1 MEDLCKLLREDRVL
15 YFHRIGTDK
24 RGETLLSVTYRTEAG
39 GRGNMVVSA
48 SEYERSFKEVRNKEI
63 KI

>member
-1 MEDLCKLLREDRVL
+1 MLREDRVL

-24 RGETLLSVTYRTEAG
+24 RGETVLSVTYRTVSGE
-39 GRGNMVVSA
+39 RGNMVVPA
-48 SEYERSFKEVRNKEI
+48 SEYEECFKEVKNKEI

>member
-1 MEDLCKLLREDRVL
+1 MEELRELLRENRVL

-24 RGETLLSVTYRTEAG
+24 RGETILSVTYRTVAG
-39 GRGNMVVSA
+39 GRGNMVVPA
-48 SEYERSFKEVRNKEI
+48 SEYEESFKEVKNKEI

>member
-1 MEDLCKLLREDRVL
+1 MEDLGALLREDRVL

-39 GRGNMVVSA
+39 GRGSMVVPA
-48 SEYERSFKEVRNKEI
+48 PEYEKSFKEAKEKEI